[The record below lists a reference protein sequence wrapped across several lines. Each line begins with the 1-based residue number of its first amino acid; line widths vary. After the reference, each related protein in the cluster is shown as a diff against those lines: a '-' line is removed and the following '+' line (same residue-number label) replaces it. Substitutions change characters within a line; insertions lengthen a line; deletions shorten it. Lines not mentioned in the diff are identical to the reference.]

1 MSQVRTSLPITL
13 LYSFSPPEVLKG
25 SAFFPHS
32 LELRPADSGCSKSVF
47 KKEGLIAANRKVNK
61 SLCREPSGGTHHL
74 CLFGQCPWTVTRP
87 LFSRPFEGAWRAQ
100 QNPGQ
105 PQAESA
111 TALLTRSSGMASGA
125 GDYPGS
131 SPGSL
136 LPCALPTDLPK

>member
-1 MSQVRTSLPITL
+1 MSQVRTSLPITP

-32 LELRPADSGCSKSVF
+32 LELRPADSGCSKSVL

-61 SLCREPSGGTHHL
+61 SLCREPSGGMHHL

-111 TALLTRSSGMASGA
+111 MALLTCSSGMASGA
-125 GDYPGS
+125 GDSPGS